1 MRTGALGSPLLA
13 GLAALTLVGGCSGSS
28 APRKG
33 SAGSGGAD
41 AAGTGGAT
49 AGASG
54 NGTVDAGS
62 AGSRAVSDA
71 GTDAGAIQ
79 IAVWTD
85 STGACPSGAT
95 KIDLTT
101 VSALQDATRGEG
113 AYAADP
119 PDACYLIHDGTY
131 VQSDAT
137 LPMFVKK
144 GGSSATAR
152 RLFIGQSRA
161 GVVIHGR
168 ATIDAGVSHV
178 QLANLTFDLT
188 GYAQSGAFNTLTL
201 LTGSD
206 DRIDHVT
213 FTGDCATGLQ
223 GGAVEVDGTTDVVLE
238 SCLIEK
244 FGHCAGGGHLDH
256 GVYLASG
263 DGLTIRNNEIRLNSS
278 RGIQLNTEQGTFGTL
293 NDVTIELNRIHD
305 NGHADYE
312 DGIVLNG
319 GGTGTISNVTIQHNL
334 IYGNYYSGV
343 RSVDVAYAKVLIQR
357 NTFFHDGVAA
367 AGAGKS
373 EVNLDSLGSG
383 ANTDVTLN
391 ILASAGLVFNDCYDA
406 FARNYVLTGN
416 FVDGTVPTG
425 AAGNCIS
432 GSTAGTAMFVDP
444 TMGDFHSPIAAGA
457 YAP

>member
-28 APRKG
+28 APGKG

-41 AAGTGGAT
+41 AAGTGGAA

-85 STGACPSGAT
+85 SAGACPFGAT

-223 GGAVEVDGTTDVVLE
+223 GGAVEVDGTTDVVVE

-263 DGLTIRNNEIRLNSS
+263 DGITIRNNEIRLNSS